1 MAQFVS
7 LESSGELDFHV
18 HAGMRKYEV
27 DLKMWQHLLEHP
39 LFAERAFHYINV
51 LVSSLTCMLVY
62 LSSRASLCAARLI
75 SRI

>member
-1 MAQFVS
+1 MTSELHLLAFTFS
-7 LESSGELDFHV
+7 LNLFSLKSSGELDFHV

-51 LVSSLTCMLVY
+51 LVSSLT
-62 LSSRASLCAARLI
+62 
-75 SRI
+75 